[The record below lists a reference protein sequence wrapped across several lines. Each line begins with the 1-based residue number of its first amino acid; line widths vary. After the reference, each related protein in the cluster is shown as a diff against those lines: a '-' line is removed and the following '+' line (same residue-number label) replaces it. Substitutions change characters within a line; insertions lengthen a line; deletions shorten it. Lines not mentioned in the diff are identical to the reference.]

1 MVVLLMMIL
10 LLNSAVCCKDD
21 ESVGVVLDGIA
32 GMFNDGDHTQA
43 TERGHVLSR
52 KGIVKVALKA
62 GVPIIPV
69 YAFGATS
76 LWSIFV
82 DPFGMLEQLSIRLN
96 VSIVPFF
103 GRWGWP
109 FGAPRRAPL
118 LLAFGEPIAHPQTDF
133 AKFDNEQGKQLIDR
147 YHAKLVQ
154 GFCQVFDTHKVAYG
168 WGDKSLEL
176 V

>member
-1 MVVLLMMIL
+1 MMIL

-76 LWSIFV
+76 LWSILV
-82 DPFGMLEQLSIRLN
+82 DPFRMLEQLSIRLN

-133 AKFDNEQGKQLIDR
+133 AKFDNEQGKELIDR
-147 YHAKLVQ
+147 YHNKLVQ
-154 GFCQVFDTHKVAYG
+154 GFRQVFDTHKVAYG